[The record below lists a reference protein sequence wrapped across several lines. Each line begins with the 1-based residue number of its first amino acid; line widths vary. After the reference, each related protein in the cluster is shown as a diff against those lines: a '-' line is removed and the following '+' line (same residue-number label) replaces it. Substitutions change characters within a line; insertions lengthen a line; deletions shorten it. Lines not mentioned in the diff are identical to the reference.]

1 MTEPSKVIHVRNVGP
16 EISEGDLSQL
26 AQTFGV
32 VQKVVMLRAKNQALL
47 QMADLPASIQMMQY
61 YTGVQ
66 PNIRGRNVYMQ
77 FSSHQELTTDS
88 GAGGRR
94 SSDQEQQPN
103 RILLITIHNPLYPIT
118 VDVLHQ
124 VFSPHGY
131 VEKIV
136 CFQKS
141 AAEQSALGN
150 YSEKS
155 STRLYEALRTVPSAK
170 AENALSVLERVLGLQ
185 ALLQYSNQASAISA
199 RTALQGRNI
208 YDGCCTLD
216 IQYSNLQELQ
226 VNYNNERTRDYTNA
240 GLPSEQGPRGGVA
253 GNNNIMSSLFGE
265 GGNVYG
271 MAPQGPRPGFQQ
283 SAGPGP
289 GMGLGPYQ
297 MPGLSSAAAVAAI
310 GGLPPGITGT
320 NDRSVVLASNLNAE
334 KVDPD
339 KLFNLFS
346 NYGNVLRVKMLHNK
360 PDHALIQMGDGFQ
373 AELAVTYL
381 KQGITLFDKRLDVNF
396 SKHAQINPSPDS
408 RDYSTS
414 NLNRFTRNAAKNYRH
429 CTPPTRMIHVSSL
442 PQEITSE
449 QIISHL
455 SPHGTI
461 VGAKIFESNGKKQAL
476 VLFSSEDQALEAL
489 MCQHATNLE
498 GHTIRLAFS
507 KLTTL

>member
-47 QMADLPASIQMMQY
+47 QMQDLPSSIQMMQY

-141 AAEQSALGN
+141 A
-150 YSEKS
+150 
-155 STRLYEALRTVPSAK
+155 
-170 AENALSVLERVLGLQ
+170 GLQ

-271 MAPQGPRPGFQQ
+271 MPPQGPRPGFQQ
-283 SAGPGP
+283 NAGPGP

-297 MPGLSSAAAVAAI
+297 MPGLTSAAAVAAI

-320 NDRSVVLASNLNAE
+320 NDRSVILASNLNAE

-381 KQGITLFDKRLDVNF
+381 KQGITLFGKRLDVNF

-414 NLNRFTRNAAKNYRH
+414 NLNRFNRNAAKNYRH

-449 QIISHL
+449 QIINHL

-476 VLFSSEDQALEAL
+476 VLFSNEDQALEAL
-489 MCQHATNLE
+489 ICQHASNLE